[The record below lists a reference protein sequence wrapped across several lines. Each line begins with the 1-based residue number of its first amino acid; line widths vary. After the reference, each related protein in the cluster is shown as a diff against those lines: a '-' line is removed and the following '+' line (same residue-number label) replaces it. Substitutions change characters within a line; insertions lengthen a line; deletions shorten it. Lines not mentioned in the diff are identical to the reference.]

1 VRLPTPHRVLRA
13 VIGGL
18 IGLIALVGSGAV
30 AHTFVS
36 ARPAAAATA
45 VPSPRQSSPAP
56 LPTGTTPPA
65 PVPTPTHT
73 THPAP
78 AVAPLGARITPDVL
92 VQSAAPLS
100 PTQVRTA
107 LAASKA
113 TQALQVDA
121 RQIHLGTGVTGA
133 LGVDPS
139 TFRAWT
145 PAGTAESDPLWQ
157 SVARGDV
164 AVAHAVAAALDVPLG
179 GTTTAGAATP
189 VPERVGAYASTGIPG
204 IGLVV
209 DKLDESALHLVP
221 GSALL
226 LTSRADPVVTAA
238 VVRSALG
245 KAATVTPLRVPL
257 TNGRLQWV
265 APAYGPITSPF
276 GARNDPNHNGHIEVH
291 GGIDIGAP
299 LGAPIYAAAAGV
311 VQYAGPAS
319 GFGQE
324 VILTNG
330 DGVSTVYG
338 HMERIL
344 VTSGPVTAGQ
354 PIALV
359 GAEGD
364 ATGPHLHFEVHVND
378 TRVDPAA
385 WLIAHGVKIQR

>member
-1 VRLPTPHRVLRA
+1 APST
-13 VIGGL
+13 
-18 IGLIALVGSGAV
+18 
-30 AHTFVS
+30 
-36 ARPAAAATA
+36 AAS
-45 VPSPRQSSPAP
+45 V
-56 LPTGTTPPA
+56 
-65 PVPTPTHT
+65 PVPTPTYT

-78 AVAPLGARITPDVL
+78 AVAPLGARISPDVL
-92 VQSAAPLS
+92 VRSAAPLS
-100 PTQVRTA
+100 PAQVRAA
-107 LAASKA
+107 LDAVKA
-113 TQALQVDA
+113 TNALQLDA
-121 RQIHLGTGVTGA
+121 GRIHLGSGVTEA

-179 GTTTAGAATP
+179 ATTTAGAATA
-189 VPERVGAYASTGIPG
+189 VPERVGAFATTGIPG
-204 IGLVV
+204 IGVVV
-209 DKLDESALHLVP
+209 DRLDEAPLALVP

-226 LTSRADPVVTAA
+226 VTAAGADPVVSAA
-238 VVRSALG
+238 EIRSALG

-257 TNGRLQWV
+257 TNGHLQWV

-276 GARNDPNHNGHIEVH
+276 GLRNNPNDPGHPELH

-299 LGAPIYAAAAGV
+299 LGAPIYAAADGV
-311 VQYAGPAS
+311 VQYAGPAR

-324 VILTNG
+324 VIVTNA

-344 VTSGPVTAGQ
+344 VRSGPVKAGQ

-385 WLIAHGVKIQR
+385 WLVAHGVKITR

>member
-1 VRLPTPHRVLRA
+1 
-13 VIGGL
+13 
-18 IGLIALVGSGAV
+18 
-30 AHTFVS
+30 
-36 ARPAAAATA
+36 
-45 VPSPRQSSPAP
+45 
-56 LPTGTTPPA
+56 
-65 PVPTPTHT
+65 
-73 THPAP
+73 
-78 AVAPLGARITPDVL
+78 VAPLGSRITPDVL
-92 VQSAAPLS
+92 VQSAAQLS
-100 PTQVRTA
+100 PAQVHAA
-107 LAASKA
+107 LAAAKA
-113 TQALQVDA
+113 TQALQLDA
-121 RQIHLGTGVTGA
+121 RQIHLGTGTTGA

-157 SVARGDV
+157 SVARGDI

-179 GTTTAGAATP
+179 GTTTAGAAAP

-204 IGLVV
+204 IGLIV
-209 DKLDESALHLVP
+209 DKADEAPMHLIS

-226 LTSRADPVVTAA
+226 VTAAGADPVVTAA
-238 VVRSALG
+238 EIQSALG
-245 KAATVTPLRVPL
+245 KGATVTPLRVPL
-257 TNGRLQWV
+257 TNGHLQWV

-276 GARNDPNHNGHIEVH
+276 GTRNNPNDPGHPEFH

-324 VILTNG
+324 VILTHAG
-330 DGVSTVYG
+330 GVSTVYG
-338 HMERIL
+338 HMEKIL
-344 VTSGPVTAGQ
+344 VTSGPVKAGQ

-385 WLIAHGVKIQR
+385 WLIAHGVKITR

>member
-1 VRLPTPHRVLRA
+1 MRLPTSHRILRSL
-13 VIGGL
+13 IGGL
-18 IGLIALVGSGAV
+18 IGLIALVGGGAV

-36 ARPAAAATA
+36 PRPADAATA
-45 VPSPRQSSPAP
+45 IPTPRSTPASAA
-56 LPTGTTPPA
+56 TSTAPA
-65 PVPTPTHT
+65 PVPTPTYT

-78 AVAPLGARITPDVL
+78 AVAPLGSRITPDVL
-92 VQSAAPLS
+92 VQSATPLS
-100 PTQVRTA
+100 PTQVHAALTA
-107 LAASKA
+107 AKA
-113 TQALQVDA
+113 TQALQLDA
-121 RQIHLGTGVTGA
+121 RQIHLGTGTTGA

-164 AVAHAVAAALDVPLG
+164 AVAHAVAAALAVPLG
-179 GTTTAGAATP
+179 GTTTAGAAAP
-189 VPERVGAYASTGIPG
+189 APERVGAYATTGIPG
-204 IGLVV
+204 IGLII
-209 DKLDESALHLVP
+209 DQADEAPLHLVA

-226 LTSRADPVVTAA
+226 VTSAGADPVVTAA
-238 VVRSALG
+238 EIRSALG
-245 KAATVTPLRVPL
+245 TAVTVTPLRVPL
-257 TNGRLQWV
+257 TDGHLQWV

-276 GARNDPNHNGHIEVH
+276 GYRNNPNDPGHPEFH

-299 LGAPIYAAAAGV
+299 LGAPIYAAAAGF

-324 VILTNG
+324 VILTHA

-338 HMERIL
+338 HMEKIL
-344 VTSGPVTAGQ
+344 VTSGPVQAGQ

-385 WLIAHGVKIQR
+385 WLVAHGVKIER

>member
-1 VRLPTPHRVLRA
+1 MQLPTRHRVLRA
-13 VIGGL
+13 VLAWL
-18 IGLIALVGSGAV
+18 IGLIALVGGGAV
-30 AHTFVS
+30 AHAFVS
-36 ARPAAAATA
+36 ARPASAATEA
-45 VPSPRQSSPAP
+45 APPPSRTAFAAR
-56 LPTGTTPPA
+56 PTPV
-65 PVPTPTHT
+65 PVPTPTYT

-78 AVAPLGARITPDVL
+78 AVAPLGARIVPDVL
-92 VQSAAPLS
+92 VQSAQTLS
-100 PTQVRTA
+100 PAQVHAALYAITA
-107 LAASKA
+107 
-113 TQALQVDA
+113 THALQLDSG
-121 RQIHLGTGVTGA
+121 QIHLGSGVTEA

-145 PAGTAESDPLWQ
+145 PAGTADSDPLWQ

-164 AVAHAVAAALDVPLG
+164 AVAHAVAAALAVPLG
-179 GTTTAGAATP
+179 GVTTAGATTP
-189 VPERVGAYASTGIPG
+189 VPERVGALATTGIPG
-204 IGLVV
+204 VGLII
-209 DKLDESALHLVP
+209 DQLDEAPLGLVP

-226 LTSRADPVVTAA
+226 VTATPGSDPVVTAA
-238 VVRSALG
+238 EIQSALG
-245 KAATVTPLRVPL
+245 KAATVTPLRVPV
-257 TNGRLQWV
+257 TDGHLQWV

-276 GARNDPNHNGHIEVH
+276 GWRNNPNDPGHPEFH

-324 VILTNG
+324 IILTNA

-338 HMERIL
+338 HMEKIL
-344 VTSGPVTAGQ
+344 VTSGPVKVGQ

-364 ATGPHLHFEVHVND
+364 ATGPHLHFEVHVGG

-385 WLIAHGVKIQR
+385 WLVAHGVKITR